1 MKDTSTHVAHK
12 TEHALALETGAIISV
27 IAPGVDEGETTTL
40 TDTAEAVPDEGY
52 HWNAVFRKLSE
63 SGVRR

>member
-27 IAPGVDEGETTTL
+27 IAPGVDEG
-40 TDTAEAVPDEGY
+40 Y